1 MDNLVVDT
9 TEVSLVDGQA
19 GSLSYRGIDV
29 LQLSRFSNFEESAFL
44 LLFGKL
50 PNKAELE
57 RFVWKLRHLT
67 VIPERTIRIIQEL
80 PSFTPPLYAMQCC
93 LATLGAMDMAEEL
106 DVNEN
111 LVEKAMRIIALSS
124 LIIATVYRHLKGL
137 PLLLPRN
144 DLTHTQ
150 NFLYM
155 LQGYVP
161 NVTQTSV
168 LEQALILQMDHGFNA
183 STFVARA
190 VASTLTNLYSAV
202 SAAVGALAG
211 PLHGGASPL
220 VVQMLEEARHYGDAA
235 GYTLKL
241 LASGKRIQGMGHR
254 VYRTTDPRAH
264 AFESLLQQLT
274 PVADAQSEL
283 VWLRQIEYTARSYFK
298 RSSKPIFTN
307 VDFWSGAV
315 YKCIGINPVLYP
327 SLFAISRVVGWLAHI
342 LELRQNNRLY
352 RPKSKYV
359 GAVQVKY
366 IPMEDR
372 GREKA

>member
-1 MDNLVVDT
+1 MSSAPFPRNDDLPQRGMDNLVVDT

-93 LATLGAMDMAEEL
+93 LATLGAMDMAEEQ

-342 LELRQNNRLY
+342 L
-352 RPKSKYV
+352 
-359 GAVQVKY
+359 
-366 IPMEDR
+366 
-372 GREKA
+372 